1 MTTNK
6 YVFFNTIEEAGRFIS
21 LYGGISGTDYSF
33 TTWRFGNKVNEKPY
47 VLFRASKEDIENL
60 KKTIGLKEKRFNN
73 KLCYIF
79 E

>member
-6 YVFFNTIEEAGRFIS
+6 YVFFNTIEEAGRFVS
-21 LYGGISGTDYSF
+21 LYGGISSKDFSF
-33 TTWRFGNKVNEKPY
+33 TRFRFGNKVDGKPY
-47 VLFRASKEDIENL
+47 VLFRASKEDMENL
-60 KKTIGLKEKRFNN
+60 KKMIGLKEKRFNN